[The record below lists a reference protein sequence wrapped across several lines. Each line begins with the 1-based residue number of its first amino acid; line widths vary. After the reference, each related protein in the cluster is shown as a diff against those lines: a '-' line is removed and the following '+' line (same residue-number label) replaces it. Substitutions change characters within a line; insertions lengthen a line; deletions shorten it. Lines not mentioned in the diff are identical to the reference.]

1 MWGNGSLIDME
12 TATTRDHPVDNLQGS
27 ADGGV
32 RVRLSGSWHTWP
44 CTHAHLTVTGLR
56 RVRATRG
63 SGAAGYARRHDLN
76 DLLESKDDDAPNR
89 TG

>member
-1 MWGNGSLIDME
+1 MVV
-12 TATTRDHPVDNLQGS
+12 ATTPEDERDFGVEGSGKRSMPACGCGATVPGIPGPCKYAHPV
-27 ADGGV
+27 
-32 RVRLSGSWHTWP
+32 
-44 CTHAHLTVTGLR
+44 VTGLR
-56 RVRATRG
+56 RVHATRG